1 MNDNTSKQKRW
12 LLIGGILV
20 AAWYIG
26 PAIINSYRQQEAYKR
41 AIAAREAAAAAK
53 AAKQA
58 SPLPAPGASN
68 PASPSLD
75 ALAGVWQGGAVL
87 PQGMCG
93 LKLELRK
100 KPGDADHFA
109 GYPVLGCMPIPGNPT
124 GQAAGTEAQ
133 RMIASANPVSAV
145 LTGTPQNGSITFTVD
160 KVIGETVAGC
170 SMTGMT
176 ATPFGS
182 DQIAVEW
189 QEGTCPGG
197 HLLVKRIGK

>member
-1 MNDNTSKQKRW
+1 MNHNTSKQKRW
-12 LLIGGILV
+12 LLIGGILLAV
-20 AAWYIG
+20 WYFG
-26 PAIINSYRQQEAYKR
+26 LPAINSYRQQEAYRR
-41 AIAAREAAAAAK
+41 AIAARQEAAAK

-58 SPLPAPGASN
+58 SPLPAAGASN
-68 PASPSLD
+68 PASASLD
-75 ALAGVWQGGAVL
+75 ALAGIWQGGAVL

-93 LKLELRK
+93 LKLELRR

-133 RMIASANPVSAV
+133 RMIASANPMSAV
-145 LTGTPQNGSITFTVD
+145 LTGTPQNGSIMFTVD
-160 KVIGETVAGC
+160 KVIGQTVAGC

-176 ATPFGS
+176 ATPFGG

>member
-1 MNDNTSKQKRW
+1 MNNTSKQR
-12 LLIGGILV
+12 LLWIGGILL
-20 AAWYIG
+20 AAWYFG
-26 PAIINSYRQQEAYKR
+26 LPIINSYRQQEAYRR
-41 AIAAREAAAAAK
+41 AIAARQEAAAK

-68 PASPSLD
+68 PASNSLE

-87 PQGMCG
+87 TQGMCG

-145 LTGTPQNGSITFTVD
+145 LTGTPQNGSIIFTVD

-189 QEGTCPGG
+189 QESTCPGG
-197 HLLVKRIGK
+197 HMLLKRVGK